1 MMKSK
6 AISRLSRL
14 SVAYLPQ
21 TPFGQIGL
29 AATEAGLAFLEM
41 QTSPERFEANLRE
54 QGFLAD
60 TKDLPLLNDV
70 IEQLKAYFQG
80 RCKAFDITIDW
91 QRFTPFQE
99 AVLRQTL
106 AIPYGQVKT
115 YAQIACAIGK
125 PRAARAVGQ
134 VEAHNPIPIII
145 PCHRVIGSDGSLHG
159 YGAPGGLHT
168 KARLLELEGVKF

>member
-1 MMKSK
+1 MKSK
-6 AISRLSRL
+6 ANSHLSRL

-54 QGFLAD
+54 QGLLPD
-60 TKDLPLLNDV
+60 TKNLHLYET
-70 IEQLKAYFQG
+70 IQQLQAYFQG
-80 RCKAFDITIDW
+80 TGKAFDITIDW

-159 YGAPGGLHT
+159 YGAPGGLLT
-168 KARLLELEGVKF
+168 KARLLELEGVKI

>member
-1 MMKSK
+1 MKSNVN
-6 AISRLSRL
+6 SRRSRL
-14 SVAYLPQ
+14 SVAYLPK

-54 QGFLAD
+54 QGFLTD
-60 TKDLPLLNDV
+60 TKDLPILDQT
-70 IEQLKAYFQG
+70 IEQLQAYFQG
-80 RCKAFDITIDW
+80 TGKAFDITIDW

-99 AVLRQTL
+99 AVLQQTL

-125 PRAARAVGQ
+125 PHAARAVGQ

-145 PCHRVIGSDGSLHG
+145 PCHRVIGSDRSLHG
-159 YGAPGGLHT
+159 YGAPGGLLT
-168 KARLLELEGVKF
+168 KARLLELEGVQI

>member
-1 MMKSK
+1 MKSK
-6 AISRLSRL
+6 TGSRLSRL
-14 SVAYLPQ
+14 IVAYLPQ

-29 AATEAGLAFLEM
+29 AATEGGLAFLEM
-41 QTSPERFEANLRE
+41 QTNPERFETKLKE
-54 QGFLAD
+54 QGFLPDA
-60 TKDLPLLNDV
+60 KDLHLLDEA

-80 RCKAFDITIDW
+80 TCTAFDVTIDW

-99 AVLRQTL
+99 VVLRQTL
-106 AIPYGQVKT
+106 AIPYGEVKT

-134 VEAHNPIPIII
+134 VESHNPIPIII

-159 YGAPGGLHT
+159 YGAAGGLHT
-168 KARLLELEGVKF
+168 KARLLELERVKI

>member
-1 MMKSK
+1 MKLT
-6 AISRLSRL
+6 AHPHLCHL

-41 QTSPERFEANLRE
+41 QTNPERFEANLRE
-54 QGFLAD
+54 EGFLPD
-60 TKDLPLLNDV
+60 IKDFHFLDMA
-70 IEQLKAYFQG
+70 IAQLKAYFQG
-80 RCKAFDITIDW
+80 TGKTFDVTIDW

-134 VEAHNPIPIII
+134 VEAHNPLPILI

-159 YGAPGGLHT
+159 YGAPGGLLT
-168 KARLLELEGVKF
+168 KARLLELEGVKI

>member
-1 MMKSK
+1 MTSK
-6 AISRLSRL
+6 VNARQSHLT
-14 SVAYLPQ
+14 VAYLPH

-41 QTSPERFEANLRE
+41 QTSPEKFETNLRE
-54 QGFLAD
+54 KGFLPEAR
-60 TKDLPLLNDV
+60 DLHFLDEV
-70 IEQLKAYFQG
+70 IEQLRAYFEG
-80 RCKAFDITIDW
+80 TCKVFDITIDW

-99 AVLRQTL
+99 VVLRQTL
-106 AIPYGQVKT
+106 TIPYGQVKT
-115 YAQIACAIGK
+115 YAQIAWAIGK

-145 PCHRVIGSDGSLHG
+145 PCHRVIGSDGSLRG

-168 KARLLELEGVKF
+168 KARLLELEGVKI